1 MSTQA
6 RTTQNRI
13 ERGDIEAK
21 LRELTSDVN
30 QQADKA
36 RSKVVTGGIVV
47 LVITVILVFPLGRRA
62 GKEGTTIVEV
72 RRF

>member
-1 MSTQA
+1 VSTQA

-30 QQADKA
+30 EQADNA
-36 RSKVVTGGIVV
+36 RSKVITGGIIV
-47 LVITVILVFPLGRRA
+47 LVITVIFVFLLGRRA